1 MKKGVTMALQE
12 KKEKRKVEKKVRTPL
27 KGQWKRHA
35 VVLAVLV
42 LVGTSVY
49 LNWRYADNV
58 AETGKILGQATLV
71 NQNGE
76 GVTQTG
82 ENEEV
87 LSVSGSYFDTARLSR
102 QQARDSALTLLQDA
116 AAEEGSDPAVKDET
130 TQAIQTM
137 ADYTVTEAQ
146 IENLVLAK
154 GYTDCV
160 AFIGDGSL
168 SLVVAAPEQGLTQA
182 DTARIIDVVNQVAEF
197 SADQIKIIEVE

>member
-102 QQARDSALTLLQDA
+102 QQARDSAISMLQEAETDENADESVLNEASQTLQVLA
-116 AAEEGSDPAVKDET
+116 A
-130 TQAIQTM
+130 
-137 ADYTVTEAQ
+137 YTVAESQ
-146 IENLVLAK
+146 IESLVTAK
-154 GYTDCV
+154 GYADCV
-160 AFIGDGSL
+160 TFMGADSV
-168 SLVVAAPEQGLTQA
+168 SVVVADQDGLDAA
-182 DTARIIDVVNQVAEF
+182 DVARIMDIVITET
-197 SADQIKIIEVE
+197 SYTADQIKIMEAN